1 MRSCFPLLLLKPLHA
16 YKPGTAHGP
25 GRTEEPAGANPAFLQ
40 HTSST
45 QSAEREEE
53 TRNGPNETGNNLGTE
68 GTGEKTFTQ
77 EEVNRIISER
87 LAKEKGKASADLESR
102 AAELDARERKL
113 KAMELLAENNLD
125 KSLIDAINM
134 SSDEQLHNS
143 INILKTINQGAAGTG
158 SAAGVRIG
166 TGNPI
171 GTVGKNESSSDDV
184 RKAMGL

>member
-1 MRSCFPLLLLKPLHA
+1 M
-16 YKPGTAHGP
+16 
-25 GRTEEPAGANPAFLQ
+25 
-40 HTSST
+40 
-45 QSAEREEE
+45 
-53 TRNGPNETGNNLGTE
+53 
-68 GTGEKTFTQ
+68 
-77 EEVNRIISER
+77 NRIISER

-134 SSDEQLHNS
+134 GSDEQLQNS
-143 INILKTINQGAAGTG
+143 INILKAVNPGAAGAG

-166 TGNPI
+166 TCNPI
-171 GTVGKNESSSDDV
+171 GTVGKNESSSNEI